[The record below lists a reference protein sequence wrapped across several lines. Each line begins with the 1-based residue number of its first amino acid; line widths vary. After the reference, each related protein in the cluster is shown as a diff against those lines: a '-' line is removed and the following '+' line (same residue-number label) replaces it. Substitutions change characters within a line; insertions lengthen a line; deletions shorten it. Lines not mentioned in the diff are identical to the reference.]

1 MNKVTDIKKLR
12 NHQYLISL
20 VIDGKEQKIIVVE
33 DTLLRCNILSPR
45 EITNSEY
52 KLLTKNKDVDL
63 LYQKSIKFVD
73 YQMRTISEVKKHL
86 RKSTPDEKIIE
97 KIIIKLK
104 QQGFLDDYRYANEY
118 ITQKLEFDI
127 LGPRAI
133 KQKLITK
140 GIHYDLIDAELIR
153 YTDEIQYNKVYE
165 LIQKETKHPIK
176 KPYIKA
182 VDSIKRKCVNKGF
195 SLAIIDSSI
204 QSYRDVIQEA
214 CDEDGLL
221 EVEFHKLKK
230 GVDLSDYSEKDK
242 LIKKLMQKGFSYQN
256 IKKIIQLG

>member
-1 MNKVTDIKKLR
+1 
-12 NHQYLISL
+12 
-20 VIDGKEQKIIVVE
+20 
-33 DTLLRCNILSPR
+33 
-45 EITNSEY
+45 
-52 KLLTKNKDVDL
+52 
-63 LYQKSIKFVD
+63 
-73 YQMRTISEVKKHL
+73 MRTISEVKKHL
-86 RKSTPDEKIIE
+86 RKSTPEKKIIE

-140 GIHYDLIDAELIR
+140 GIHYDLIDTELIR